1 MKNDIERL
9 YLIDKYLKGELSG
22 LALDEFKSKMRLSPE
37 FAQEV
42 ESQRAIIEGIKLARR
57 EQLLSVLRGERAP
70 SIATPISKTETK
82 PKEDIP
88 ENTYRSVEEP
98 EKEFKLKINYNNWY
112 FAAAAALF
120 TGFSLYFL
128 FGYYLPKQKGELVN
142 IEPVIE
148 STTPEKPKTAEKT
161 EPKIA
166 VEPSKI
172 DSLKIEKDNKL
183 AENTIVVPA
192 YETIEKGKNDGS
204 NVSSGDPENPI
215 KVGDVRKVMGSE
227 LKVEY
232 WQSVVNFKGYKLSD
246 TRLLLFDIL
255 PEEKISLKSI
265 DDKIYLKRGGIYYK
279 LVASNKF
286 EQYETVS
293 NPDLLKIL
301 DSN

>member
-22 LALDEFKSKMRLSPE
+22 LALDEFRSKMRLSPE
-37 FAQEV
+37 FTQEV

-70 SIATPISKTETK
+70 FIATPISKTESK
-82 PKEDIP
+82 PQDDIP

-112 FAAAAALF
+112 FAAAAVLF

-128 FGYYLPKQKGELVN
+128 FGYYLPKQKGELTKN
-142 IEPVIE
+142 DPVIE
-148 STTPEKPKTAEKT
+148 STTPEKQTPAKIA

-166 VEPSKI
+166 VEPKSA

-183 AENTIVVPA
+183 AETTLVVPA
-192 YETIEKGKNDGS
+192 FETIEKGKNDGG

-255 PEEKISLKSI
+255 PEEKISLKAI